1 LISTTHT
8 APLIVRHSLGLLGPR
23 FNYRSVFFHVLF
35 AMRWDTAKANG
46 LPTTNDQGQTMLQNI
61 SESASAFTM
70 AIGGGNDWKVSR
82 HWAVRTSFDYV
93 PSFKYGI
100 TLRNVAAAIGSFR
113 SGLQPKQSLNL
124 RGC

>member
-1 LISTTHT
+1 
-8 APLIVRHSLGLLGPR
+8 
-23 FNYRSVFFHVLF
+23 
-35 AMRWDTAKANG
+35 MRWDTAKANG

-100 TLRNVAAAIGSFR
+100 TLRNVAAAIGPVFVFGSR
-113 SGLQPKQSLNL
+113 ETLPSAAACSQSNP
-124 RGC
+124 